1 MNLELHMLQNVPP
14 ANLNRDDTGEPK
26 SAVFGGVRRARVSSQ
41 CWKRAIRRD
50 MGDTLGE
57 MLSGTRTLKVVQ
69 LVADRLVAR
78 GRSADES
85 ALAAGRLF
93 ESVGIIGAGKAE
105 AGKSSALLFLGFDE
119 TEHLADAVE
128 ANWDVLV
135 SAKEIDKKTKPTLK
149 TAVEKALEK
158 SDAVDLATFGRMI
171 ATLPGR
177 NVDGALQVAHA
188 ISTNRLE
195 AESDWFTAVDDLAS
209 QDEKGAAMIESTGY
223 NSACFYRYM
232 VLDIDALVARIG
244 AKSAREAV
252 AVFIASAVSAMPT
265 GKRTSTAPHSR
276 PSFVMAVVRDG
287 AALSLAN
294 AFVKPVKGAKDG
306 LVAESVAALDS
317 HWDGMA
323 QMYGVDDVKAV
334 AVATTE
340 SGALSSL
347 AEFGVPSVKALSA
360 MAVEAAFGEAGKA

>member
-1 MNLELHMLQNVPP
+1 
-14 ANLNRDDTGEPK
+14 
-26 SAVFGGVRRARVSSQ
+26 
-41 CWKRAIRRD
+41 
-50 MGDTLGE
+50 
-57 MLSGTRTLKVVQ
+57 
-69 LVADRLVAR
+69 
-78 GRSADES
+78 
-85 ALAAGRLF
+85 
-93 ESVGIIGAGKAE
+93 
-105 AGKSSALLFLGFDE
+105 
-119 TEHLADAVE
+119 
-128 ANWDVLV
+128 
-135 SAKEIDKKTKPTLK
+135 
-149 TAVEKALEK
+149 
-158 SDAVDLATFGRMI
+158 MI

-347 AEFGVPSVKALSA
+347 AEFGVPSGKALSA